1 MTRQEVLDYIIE
13 THGDA
18 LTAAGIAHAD
28 DPTSLYYVLYD
39 AMLYEDVG
47 DGREDVGDGRQMNVA
62 DAKVAQLIADKAAAR
77 EEQLLLEEALRAK
90 AEALRIEQER
100 AANEEALRIEQERA
114 ANEEALR
121 IERALPEDSPPDA
134 RQIRFKNRVM
144 AQAEQPE
151 RVLVD
156 PRAVEE

>member
-39 AMLYEDVG
+39 AMLYEDV
-47 DGREDVGDGRQMNVA
+47 DEQQQMDVA
-62 DAKVAQLIADKAAAR
+62 DAKVAQLIADKTAAMK
-77 EEQLLLEEALRAK
+77 EEAQR
-90 AEALRIEQER
+90 QER
-100 AANEEALRIEQERA
+100 LANEEALRSER
-114 ANEEALR
+114 
-121 IERALPEDSPPDA
+121 ERLAERLPESSLPDE
-134 RQIRFKNRVM
+134 RQIRFRNRVT

-156 PRAVEE
+156 PRTVEE

>member
-100 AANEEALRIEQERA
+100 AANEEALRIE
-114 ANEEALR
+114 
-121 IERALPEDSPPDA
+121 RALPEDSPPDA